1 MSGELIIGIIFIITA
16 LAFIGDMLLDGRDDK
31 RL

>member
-1 MSGELIIGIIFIITA
+1 MTGELVIGIIFMLVA
-16 LAFIGDMLLDGRDDK
+16 LAFIGDAWVDGRDDK